1 MTADM
6 LAVYEAAVDELPPF
20 TRLVFLL
27 HRVDDL
33 SYKEIANRLAIE
45 VRAVECCIAEA
56 LVMIGTF
63 VDGETPRRWRR
74 IPLARAETELR
85 QRHRAYCERKLR
97 FLRISVVWG
106 DDGDDD
112 QAVSQAMMR
121 VMPPPLREILVY
133 YRDNLTAEQ
142 MTSRMKARRW
152 VVRWWMFCLDGYFML
167 WPKTFEEWLCWMVS
181 RHPRWL
187 SRYRVC

>member
-1 MTADM
+1 MSEET
-6 LAVYEAAVDELPPF
+6 LAIYEAAVDQLPSL

-33 SYKEIANRLAIE
+33 SYREIAARLTIE

-63 VDGETPRRWRR
+63 VDGDTPRRWRR
-74 IPLARAETELR
+74 KPLAQAETQLR

-97 FLRISVVWG
+97 LLRVGVVWG
-106 DDGDDD
+106 GDDDD

-121 VMPPPLREILVY
+121 VMPLPLREILMFH
-133 YRDNLTAEQ
+133 REHLTPEQ
-142 MTSRMKARRW
+142 MASRMKTRRW
-152 VVRWWMFCLDGYFML
+152 VVRWWVFCLDGYFTL
-167 WPKTFEEWLCWMVS
+167 WPKTFEEWLCWMAS
-181 RHPRWL
+181 RHPRRL